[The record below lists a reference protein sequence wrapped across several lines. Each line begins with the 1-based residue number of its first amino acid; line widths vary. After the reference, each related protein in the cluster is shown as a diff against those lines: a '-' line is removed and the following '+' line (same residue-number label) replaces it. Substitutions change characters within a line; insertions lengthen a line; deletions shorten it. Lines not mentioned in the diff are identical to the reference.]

1 MSEFFESEIVRQELE
16 EINELQKSIYVSLLS
31 FAEMSR
37 EDKLEHVELLIVLL
51 EKQRIMYT
59 RLSLSKDPEA
69 IKMKEDL
76 ERSIV
81 VMGFPEGTDIQVIFA
96 TMDQTIETLKKQVDL
111 I

>member
-1 MSEFFESEIVRQELE
+1 M
-16 EINELQKSIYVSLLS
+16 
-31 FAEMSR
+31 
-37 EDKLEHVELLIVLL
+37 LIVLL

-96 TMDQTIETLKKQVDL
+96 TMDKTIETLKKQVDL

>member
-1 MSEFFESEIVRQELE
+1 MSEFFESEIVREELD
-16 EINELQKSIYVSLLS
+16 EINKMQQEIYSDLASFGNLSPEEKKEHIEKLSDLL
-31 FAEMSR
+31 
-37 EDKLEHVELLIVLL
+37 V
-51 EKQRIMYT
+51 KQRIMYT
-59 RLSLSKDPEA
+59 RLSLSNDPEA

>member
-1 MSEFFESEIVRQELE
+1 MSEFFESEIVRKELE
-16 EINELQKSIYVSLLS
+16 EINELQKSIYGSLFS
-31 FAEMSR
+31 FAAMKR

-59 RLSLSKDPEA
+59 RLSLSNDPEA

-81 VMGFPEGTDIQVIFA
+81 VMGFPEGTDIQVIFE
-96 TMDQTIETLKKQVDL
+96 TMDKTIETLKKQVDL